1 METQLVKC
9 SQCTIGSCALHALR
23 QEEVEEMEDH
33 AHHSQF
39 SRGEIL
45 LRQDTPFHSIIYL
58 RSGLVKEYMIHR
70 SSPDQ
75 IIQLIKARS
84 YIGLQS
90 LFTTQTSVFSYK
102 AVMDSE
108 VCFIERDT
116 FNELIR
122 GNGQFAR
129 EIMVSLSEESLSN
142 QQRIMGL
149 NQKQIF
155 GKVAEMLVYLSE
167 KVNESDEFDLTLTRS
182 ELSQMVASTRE
193 SVTKT
198 LIWFDREGLIRMERN
213 HITILDMQKI
223 MEIARRG

>member
-1 METQLVKC
+1 MEEQLVKC
-9 SQCTIGSCALHALR
+9 SQCTIGSCALHALKD
-23 QEEVEEMEDH
+23 EEVLEMEEH

-75 IIQLIKARS
+75 IIQLIKPRS

-90 LFTTQTSVFSYK
+90 LFTANTSVFSYK
-102 AVMDSE
+102 AIIDSE
-108 VCFIERDT
+108 VCFIERET

-122 GNGQFAR
+122 GNGNFAQ
-129 EIMVSLSEESLSN
+129 EIMVSLSKESLSN
-142 QQRIMGL
+142 QQRILGL
-149 NQKQIF
+149 NQKQIY
-155 GKVAEMLVYLSE
+155 GKVAEMLLYLSE
-167 KVNESDEFDLTLTRS
+167 QVFDNQAFDLQLTRT
-182 ELSQMVASTRE
+182 ELAQMVASTRE

-198 LIWFDREGLIRMERN
+198 LIWFDREGLIAMNKNQIR
-213 HITILDMQKI
+213 ILDKKKI